1 MRSTGDDTPRLV
13 TDAQIDARARAV
25 AREEIAR
32 ALRELA
38 GDCGESAALD
48 WSYGRGGDIADA
60 VYNSL
65 CAVGCC
71 AETLAASLEAAP
83 REEARCPQCKGVGNV
98 WRGGS
103 YGEAVAC
110 PGCSEAREE
119 ARVYPCDKCGVMRSK
134 AEGGTVF
141 SVCDK
146 CWDAAPT
153 EDEAALAIAQPAPS
167 SLPPL
172 VGPRWHRCSYRDASD
187 FGMDDRTAA
196 REWERLCREERAAR
210 ERDMGAQRR
219 DLVRMEA
226 AERILRE
233 VRKECDEYRERAE
246 KAERERDE
254 ARATPR
260 GFVQVGAWEEAR
272 EERNEARAVA
282 QAIREHAG
290 AYALPP
296 LPWEVQP

>member
-1 MRSTGDDTPRLV
+1 
-13 TDAQIDARARAV
+13 
-25 AREEIAR
+25 
-32 ALRELA
+32 
-38 GDCGESAALD
+38 
-48 WSYGRGGDIADA
+48 
-60 VYNSL
+60 
-65 CAVGCC
+65 
-71 AETLAASLEAAP
+71 
-83 REEARCPQCKGVGNV
+83 
-98 WRGGS
+98 
-103 YGEAVAC
+103 
-110 PGCSEAREE
+110 
-119 ARVYPCDKCGVMRSK
+119 MRSK

-282 QAIREHAG
+282 QAIEASLRKIVAARRTPGMPASAENLRVALDQGVRYIYTHLPRLLAG
-290 AYALPP
+290 SAKSYLAKART
-296 LPWEVQP
+296 QG